1 MSCTLRILP
10 FPALISLLVLSLSLS
25 LFHTQYLSLSACL
38 SLVNISFC
46 PFLVH
51 SPHGEFS
58 VRLEMDVQSVK
69 TLSVFAQIN
78 RTDESWNSPL
88 LFWNKTKFE
97 IRKNKNQF
105 KRVGG
110 VKPQAGVRVEL
121 PLIFPG
127 ISLNLAL
134 QSVNFQMHL
143 KGRCKKDLC
152 LI

>member
-10 FPALISLLVLSLSLS
+10 FPAMISLLVLSLALS
-25 LFHTQYLSLSACL
+25 LLHTQYLSLSACL

-78 RTDESWNSPL
+78 RTDKSWNSPL
-88 LFWNKTKFE
+88 LFDCNKTIFE
-97 IRKNKNQF
+97 ISKTKTFFFSWYKTKTSLRGW
-105 KRVGG
+105 VG
-110 VKPQAGVRVEL
+110 
-121 PLIFPG
+121 
-127 ISLNLAL
+127 
-134 QSVNFQMHL
+134 
-143 KGRCKKDLC
+143 
-152 LI
+152 